1 MRSKTANPDKNRGMK
16 LVIPVKTRSPIEA
29 MQMLRAGQPI
39 DQAAGYYSRSGVLEK
54 DFYMMDNI
62 DKLHALA
69 GYRELVLKHQSDVER
84 LTNEAK
90 EQISAAKA
98 ARAAKEVTNKTDNNE
113 K

>member
-1 MRSKTANPDKNRGMK
+1 MKSRTGNPDKNSGMK
-16 LVIPVKTRSPIEA
+16 LVIPVKTRSPMEA
-29 MQMLRAGQPI
+29 MKMLRAGQPI

-84 LTNEAK
+84 LTNEARAL
-90 EQISAAKA
+90 AAA
-98 ARAAKEVTNKTDNNE
+98 NQVTNKTDNNE